1 MDPAGNGP
9 PDARSNRGESPAIA
23 APSSRADRALLGMK
37 RCGAAVAK
45 AVGRLTSKALGKLW
59 RAAWAHPAPTF
70 GASLAGLAIVILAMV
85 PSADG
90 YYTTGL
96 KGGGGRQADL
106 ECLALNIYHEA
117 RGEPRYGKFAVGH
130 VVINRAKDP
139 RFPNDICAVV
149 KQGGE
154 APLNNCQFSWWCD
167 GRSDDPLDARAWLES
182 KAAASLVYGGRV
194 TDPTGGAMWYHADFV
209 APSWRSSLT
218 EGHKIGRHIFYHPN

>member
-1 MDPAGNGP
+1 
-9 PDARSNRGESPAIA
+9 
-23 APSSRADRALLGMK
+23 MK
-37 RCGAAVAK
+37 RCAAAAAR
-45 AVGRLTSKALGKLW
+45 AVGGLVALSLRKLW
-59 RAAWAHPAPTF
+59 RAAWARPAPAL
-70 GASLAGLAIVILAMV
+70 GASLAGLSIVILALV

-96 KGGGGRQADL
+96 NGTVDRQADL

-167 GRSDDPLDARAWLES
+167 GRSDDPLDIQAWLES

-194 TDPTGGAMWYHADFV
+194 MDPTGGAMWYHADFV
-209 APSWRSSLT
+209 EPSWRSSLT